1 MNKQTNKEIKKV
13 VSSMHMG
20 NYLFKSY
27 IQRTNDEKLK
37 IELQN
42 VLDRFESHVNKF
54 KIVTEKYNIKNIDK
68 FSFSQEIGINMQL
81 MKQYKTDFA
90 IVSDALKGLNMGMLG
105 MLDFI
110 YKNKDVD
117 ESVKDYAKVVLKDYD
132 ILTERLHKFSL
143 ETYC

>member
-1 MNKQTNKEIKKV
+1 MNNQTNKEIKKV

-27 IQRTNDEKLK
+27 IKRTKDEKLK
-37 IELQN
+37 AELQN
-42 VLDRFESHVNKF
+42 VLDRFVSHVNKF
-54 KIVTEKYNIKNIDK
+54 KIVTNKYHVKNIDK
-68 FSFSQEIGINMQL
+68 FSFAQEVGINMQL
-81 MKQYKTDFA
+81 MKQYKSDFA

-110 YKNKDVD
+110 YKNKNID
-117 ESVKDYAKVVLKDYD
+117 ENVKDYAKVVLKDYD

>member
-1 MNKQTNKEIKKV
+1 MNNQTNKEIKKV

-27 IQRTNDEKLK
+27 IKRTKDEKLK
-37 IELQN
+37 AELQN
-42 VLDRFESHVNKF
+42 VLDRFISHVNKF
-54 KIVTEKYNIKNIDK
+54 KIVTNKYHVKNIDK
-68 FSFSQEIGINMQL
+68 FSFAQEVGINMQL
-81 MKQYKTDFA
+81 MKQYKSDFA

-110 YKNKDVD
+110 YKNKNID
-117 ESVKDYAKVVLKDYD
+117 ENVKDYAKVVLKDYD

>member
-1 MNKQTNKEIKKV
+1 MNSQINKEIKKV
-13 VSSMHMG
+13 VSSMRMG

-27 IQRTNDEKLK
+27 IKRTNDEKLK
-37 IELQN
+37 VELQN
-42 VLDRFESHVNKF
+42 VLDRFESHINKI
-54 KIVTEKYNIKNIDK
+54 KIVSTKYHVKNIEK
-68 FSFSQEIGINMQL
+68 LSFKQELGLNMQL
-81 MKQYKTDFA
+81 MKQYKNDFS

-110 YKNKDVD
+110 YKNKNVD

-132 ILTERLHKFSL
+132 LLTERLHKFSL